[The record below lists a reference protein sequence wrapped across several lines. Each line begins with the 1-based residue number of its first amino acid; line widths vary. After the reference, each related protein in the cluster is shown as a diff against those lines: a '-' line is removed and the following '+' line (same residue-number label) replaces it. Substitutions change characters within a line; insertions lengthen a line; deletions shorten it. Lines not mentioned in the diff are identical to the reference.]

1 MRENTEVP
9 RPILRDLGEGLIL
22 RQATVGDTEA
32 AAEFQAQ
39 VHARPDESGEPFRV
53 WTRDL
58 MSGALPGFGPGDF
71 TLVEDTDTG
80 AIVSMLNL
88 IAQTWSYGGIE
99 VAVGRIELVSTH
111 PDYRR
116 GGLIRA
122 QMGAVHDLSAARGE
136 QMQVI
141 SGIPWYYR
149 QFGYEMAVEYG
160 FGHSCSW
167 SGGPAP
173 TDGAEGPYRVRR
185 AAEGDIPFVSRV
197 YDKGMSRYL
206 LSCVRD
212 EGLWWYELFGRS
224 EDTYGLTEICVVE
237 AATGAP
243 VGLLAH
249 ARELWYGDLM
259 VLLYELEGETSWSEV
274 TPGVVRYLRGTGAEY
289 AARYGSGS
297 FRDVMFALS
306 TEHPVYGVVEDATPH
321 WERPRAWYVRIADIP
336 GFIRHVA
343 PVLEGRLAGSD
354 AAGHTGEL
362 SIGFIDYGVDLSFDN
377 GRIARVERRRNPARG
392 DSWLDRG
399 SSDALFPGLTFLQLL
414 FGFRSSEEL
423 EYAFPDCEIR
433 SPTARVVLDALFPKS
448 PSHLWAIW

>member
-1 MRENTEVP
+1 MRESTEVIQ
-9 RPILRDLGEGLIL
+9 PILRDLGEGLVL
-22 RQATVGDTEA
+22 RQATAADTEA
-32 AAEFQAQ
+32 ASEFQAQ

-58 MSGALPGFGPGDF
+58 MTGALPGFGPGDF
-71 TLVEDTDTG
+71 TLVEDTGTG

-88 IAQTWSYGGIE
+88 VAQTWSYAGIE
-99 VAVGRIELVSTH
+99 VPAGRIELVSTH

-116 GGLIRA
+116 RGLVRA
-122 QMGAVHDLSAARGE
+122 QMRAVHELSVARGE
-136 QMQVI
+136 RMQVI

-160 FGHSCSW
+160 YGHACSW
-167 SGGPAP
+167 SGGPAE
-173 TDGAEGPYRVRR
+173 THGEGRSCRVRP
-185 AAEGDIPFVSRV
+185 AVEDDIPFLSRL
-197 YDKGMSRYL
+197 YREGMKRYL

-212 EGLWWYELFGRS
+212 EELWRYELFGRS
-224 EDTYGLTEICVVE
+224 EDTYGLTELCIVE
-237 AATGAP
+237 TASGTP

-249 ARELWYGDLM
+249 ARELWFGDLN
-259 VLLYELEGETSWSEV
+259 VVLYELEGKTSWREV
-274 TPGVVRYLRGTGAEY
+274 TPSVVRYLRRTGDRY
-289 AARYGSGS
+289 ADRDGSRS

-306 TEHPVYGVVEDATPH
+306 TEHPVYGVLPNVRPH
-321 WERPRAWYVRIADIP
+321 WERPRAWYVRIPDIP

-343 PVLEGRLAGSD
+343 PVLQGRLAGSD
-354 AAGHTGEL
+354 AAGHSGEL
-362 SIGFIDYGVDLSFDN
+362 SIGFIDYGLDLSFDN
-377 GRIARVERRRNPARG
+377 GRLTRVERRDKPARG

-414 FGFRSSEEL
+414 FGFRSTEEL

-433 SPTARVVLDALFPKS
+433 STAARVVLDAIFPKS

>member
-1 MRENTEVP
+1 MRDSTEVVQP
-9 RPILRDLGEGLIL
+9 VLRDLGDGLIL
-22 RQATVGDTEA
+22 RQATVADTEA
-32 AAEFQAQ
+32 AAEFQAR
-39 VHARPDESGEPFRV
+39 VHVNPGASGEPFGV

-58 MSGALPGFGPGDF
+58 MTGALPGFGPGDF
-71 TLVEDTDTG
+71 TLVEDTGTG

-88 IAQTWSYGGIE
+88 IGQTWSYGGIE
-99 VAVGRIELVSTH
+99 VPAGRIELVSTH

-116 GGLIRA
+116 RGLVRA
-122 QMGAVHDLSAARGE
+122 QMGAVHELSTARGE
-136 QMQVI
+136 RMQVI

-160 FGHSCSW
+160 YGLACSW

-173 TDGAEGPYRVRR
+173 ARGEMGSYTVRR
-185 AAEGDIPFVSRV
+185 AAGGDVPFVSRL
-197 YDKGMSRYL
+197 YRAGMRRYL
-206 LSCVRD
+206 LSCMRD
-212 EGLWWYELFGRS
+212 EELWRYELFGRS
-224 EDTYGLTEICVVE
+224 EDTYGLTEICVLE
-237 AATGAP
+237 TATGRP

-249 ARELWYGDLM
+249 ARELWFGDLN
-259 VLLYELEGETSWSEV
+259 VVLYELASGTSWREV
-274 TPGVVRYLRGTGAEY
+274 TPSVVRYLRGTGHQY
-289 AARYGSGS
+289 AGREGSRP

-306 TEHPVYGVVEDATPH
+306 TEHPVYEILEKVTPH

-343 PVLEGRLAGSD
+343 PVLEDHLADSD
-354 AAGHTGEL
+354 AAGYSGEL
-362 SIGFIDYGVDLSFDN
+362 SIGFIHFGIDLSFDN
-377 GRIARVERRRNPARG
+377 GRLAQVERRDKPARG
-392 DSWLDRG
+392 DSWLARG

-433 SPTARVVLDALFPKS
+433 STAARVVLDALFPKS